1 MSTFTP
7 PTDNYVNWALP
18 GERGILA
25 VLRPGRRG
33 RNVFKMNDGSFTEF
47 QPSEQEDIAITYH
60 GGHIHPITEQEEA
73 DLIAAGYGDY
83 INFDSIFKYKFS
95 PSTIYS
101 DPGPGIFKFNNSSIF
116 STTEIQ
122 VDLLN
127 ADGENVENAKS
138 GLGGKTKLTIKY
150 FKNGIIKYVVFN
162 FLYITNDSGW
172 FHVAGVVY
180 VSGEALTEGQDCY
193 LFFE

>member
-47 QPSEQEDIAITYH
+47 QPSYPDDIAITYH
-60 GGHIHPITEQEEA
+60 GGHIHPITAQEEA

-83 INFDSIFKYKFS
+83 I
-95 PSTIYS
+95 
-101 DPGPGIFKFNNSSIF
+101 
-116 STTEIQ
+116 
-122 VDLLN
+122 
-127 ADGENVENAKS
+127 
-138 GLGGKTKLTIKY
+138 
-150 FKNGIIKYVVFN
+150 
-162 FLYITNDSGW
+162 
-172 FHVAGVVY
+172 
-180 VSGEALTEGQDCY
+180 EA
-193 LFFE
+193 

>member
-47 QPSEQEDIAITYH
+47 QPSYPDDIAITYH
-60 GGHIHPITEQEEA
+60 GGHVHPITAQEEA

-83 INFDSIFKYKFS
+83 I
-95 PSTIYS
+95 
-101 DPGPGIFKFNNSSIF
+101 
-116 STTEIQ
+116 
-122 VDLLN
+122 
-127 ADGENVENAKS
+127 
-138 GLGGKTKLTIKY
+138 
-150 FKNGIIKYVVFN
+150 
-162 FLYITNDSGW
+162 
-172 FHVAGVVY
+172 
-180 VSGEALTEGQDCY
+180 EA
-193 LFFE
+193 